1 MKVTDKYNKD
11 YNDKLFALCASIIP
25 AVVNK
30 MPDDASEG
38 EIVDYAI
45 AISRSMLAEL
55 GYVYR
60 KGASHVEGT

>member
-1 MKVTDKYNKD
+1 MSKINKD
-11 YNDKLFALCASIIP
+11 YNDKLFALCAAIIP
-25 AVVNK
+25 SVVNR

-45 AISRSMLAEL
+45 NVARSMLAEL